1 MCQLVILTSKS
12 QKLLEIKFP
21 KKLILQ
27 QNMIFL
33 KNYKRSLLALGTLMI
48 SLWFLINY
56 AYKKE
61 VPVSEKVA
69 IFSGEISGFINA
81 NIAENS
87 VVVLKASV
95 TAVRNKELV
104 LGSVI
109 SVQYLESESQN
120 FLDVEKGD
128 LVLLK
133 GIYLGYD
140 DLFEE
145 YKLINCI
152 LLDDE

>member
-1 MCQLVILTSKS
+1 MIL
-12 QKLLEIKFP
+12 
-21 KKLILQ
+21 
-27 QNMIFL
+27 L
-33 KNYKRSLLALGTLMI
+33 KNYKRALLALGILMI
-48 SLWFLINY
+48 SSWVLINY

-61 VPVSEKVA
+61 VPVSEKTAV
-69 IFSGEISGFINA
+69 FSGEISDFINA
-81 NIAENS
+81 NIVENS
-87 VVVLKASV
+87 IIILKASV
-95 TAVRNKELV
+95 TAVRDKELE

-109 SVQYLESESQN
+109 SVQYLESENQS
-120 FLDVEKGD
+120 FRDVEKGD
-128 LVLLK
+128 FVLLK

>member
-1 MCQLVILTSKS
+1 MIL
-12 QKLLEIKFP
+12 
-21 KKLILQ
+21 
-27 QNMIFL
+27 L
-33 KNYKRSLLALGTLMI
+33 KNYKRALLSLGILMI
-48 SLWFLINY
+48 SSWVLINY

-61 VPVSEKVA
+61 VPVSEKTAV
-69 IFSGEISGFINA
+69 FSGEISDFINA
-81 NIAENS
+81 NIVENS
-87 VVVLKASV
+87 VIILKASV
-95 TAVRNKELV
+95 TAVRDKELE

-109 SVQYLESESQN
+109 SVQYLESENQS
-120 FLDVEKGD
+120 FRDIEKGD
-128 LVLLK
+128 LILLK

>member
-1 MCQLVILTSKS
+1 MIL
-12 QKLLEIKFP
+12 
-21 KKLILQ
+21 
-27 QNMIFL
+27 L
-33 KNYKRSLLALGTLMI
+33 KNYKHALLALVILMI
-48 SLWFLINY
+48 SSWVLINY

-61 VPVSEKVA
+61 VPVSEKTAV
-69 IFSGEISGFINA
+69 FSGEISDFINA

-87 VVVLKASV
+87 VIILKASV
-95 TAVRNKELV
+95 TAVRDKELE
-104 LGSVI
+104 LGSEI
-109 SVQYLESESQN
+109 SVQYLESENQS
-120 FLDVEKGD
+120 FRDVKKGD
-128 LVLLK
+128 LILLK

>member
-1 MCQLVILTSKS
+1 MIL
-12 QKLLEIKFP
+12 
-21 KKLILQ
+21 
-27 QNMIFL
+27 L
-33 KNYKRSLLALGTLMI
+33 KNYKWTLLTIGFFLVSLL
-48 SLWFLINY
+48 FLINF

-69 IFSGEISGFINA
+69 VFSGEVSSFINA
-81 NIAENS
+81 NIVENS

-95 TAVRNKELV
+95 TAVRVKELE
-104 LGSVI
+104 LESVI
-109 SVQYLESESQN
+109 SVQYLESESQSFSN
-120 FLDVEKGD
+120 IKKGD
-128 LVLLK
+128 LVFLK

>member
-1 MCQLVILTSKS
+1 M
-12 QKLLEIKFP
+12 
-21 KKLILQ
+21 
-27 QNMIFL
+27 
-33 KNYKRSLLALGTLMI
+33 KNYKRALLALGILMI
-48 SLWFLINY
+48 SSWVLINY

-61 VPVSEKVA
+61 VPVSEKTTV
-69 IFSGEISGFINA
+69 FSGEISDFINA

-87 VVVLKASV
+87 VIILKASV
-95 TAVRNKELV
+95 TAVRDKELE

-109 SVQYLESESQN
+109 SVQYLESENQS
-120 FLDVEKGD
+120 FRDVEKDD
-128 LVLLK
+128 LILLK

-145 YKLINCI
+145 YKLRNCI

>member
-1 MCQLVILTSKS
+1 MIL
-12 QKLLEIKFP
+12 
-21 KKLILQ
+21 
-27 QNMIFL
+27 L
-33 KNYKRSLLALGTLMI
+33 KNYKRALLSLGILRI
-48 SLWFLINY
+48 SSWILINY

-61 VPVSEKVA
+61 VPVSEKTAV
-69 IFSGEISGFINA
+69 FSGEISDFINA
-81 NIAENS
+81 NIVENS
-87 VVVLKASV
+87 VIILKASV
-95 TAVRNKELV
+95 TAVRDKELE

-109 SVQYLESESQN
+109 SVQYLESENQS
-120 FLDVEKGD
+120 FRDVEKGD
-128 LVLLK
+128 LILLK

>member
-1 MCQLVILTSKS
+1 MIL
-12 QKLLEIKFP
+12 
-21 KKLILQ
+21 
-27 QNMIFL
+27 L
-33 KNYKRSLLALGTLMI
+33 KNYKRALLALGILMI
-48 SLWFLINY
+48 SSWVLINY

-61 VPVSEKVA
+61 VPVSEKTAV
-69 IFSGEISGFINA
+69 FSGEISDFINA
-81 NIAENS
+81 NIVENS
-87 VVVLKASV
+87 VIILKASV
-95 TAVRNKELV
+95 TAVRDKELE

-109 SVQYLESESQN
+109 SVQYLESENQS
-120 FLDVEKGD
+120 FRDIEKGD
-128 LVLLK
+128 LILLK

>member
-1 MCQLVILTSKS
+1 MIL
-12 QKLLEIKFP
+12 
-21 KKLILQ
+21 
-27 QNMIFL
+27 L
-33 KNYKRSLLALGTLMI
+33 KNYKRALLSLGILMI
-48 SLWFLINY
+48 SSWILINY

-61 VPVSEKVA
+61 VPVSEKTAV
-69 IFSGEISGFINA
+69 FSGEMSDFINA
-81 NIAENS
+81 NIVENS
-87 VVVLKASV
+87 VIILKASV
-95 TAVRNKELV
+95 TAVRDKELE

-109 SVQYLESESQN
+109 SVQYLESENQS
-120 FLDVEKGD
+120 FRDVEKGD

>member
-1 MCQLVILTSKS
+1 MIL
-12 QKLLEIKFP
+12 
-21 KKLILQ
+21 
-27 QNMIFL
+27 L
-33 KNYKRSLLALGTLMI
+33 KNYKRALLALGILII
-48 SLWFLINY
+48 SSWVLINY

-61 VPVSEKVA
+61 VPVSEKTAV
-69 IFSGEISGFINA
+69 FSGEISDFINA
-81 NIAENS
+81 NIVENS
-87 VVVLKASV
+87 VIILKASV
-95 TAVRNKELV
+95 TAVRDKELE

-109 SVQYLESESQN
+109 SVQYLESENQS

-128 LVLLK
+128 LILLK

-152 LLDDE
+152 LLVDE

>member
-1 MCQLVILTSKS
+1 MIL
-12 QKLLEIKFP
+12 
-21 KKLILQ
+21 
-27 QNMIFL
+27 L
-33 KNYKRSLLALGTLMI
+33 KNYKRALLALGILMI
-48 SLWFLINY
+48 SSWVLINY

-61 VPVSEKVA
+61 VPVSEKTAV
-69 IFSGEISGFINA
+69 FSGEISDFINA

-87 VVVLKASV
+87 VIILKASV
-95 TAVRNKELV
+95 TAVRDKELE

-109 SVQYLESESQN
+109 SVQYLESENQS
-120 FLDVEKGD
+120 FRDVEKDD
-128 LVLLK
+128 LILLK

>member
-1 MCQLVILTSKS
+1 
-12 QKLLEIKFP
+12 
-21 KKLILQ
+21 
-27 QNMIFL
+27 MIFL

-109 SVQYLESESQN
+109 SVQYLESESQG
-120 FLDVEKGD
+120 FSAVKEGGV
-128 LVLLK
+128 VLLK
-133 GIYLGYD
+133 GVYLGYD

>member
-1 MCQLVILTSKS
+1 MIL
-12 QKLLEIKFP
+12 
-21 KKLILQ
+21 
-27 QNMIFL
+27 L
-33 KNYKRSLLALGTLMI
+33 KNYKRALLSLGILMI
-48 SLWFLINY
+48 SSWVLINY

-61 VPVSEKVA
+61 VPVSEKTAV
-69 IFSGEISGFINA
+69 FSGEMSDFINA
-81 NIAENS
+81 NIVENS
-87 VVVLKASV
+87 VIILKASV
-95 TAVRNKELV
+95 TAVRDKELE

-109 SVQYLESESQN
+109 SVQYLESENQS
-120 FLDVEKGD
+120 FRDVEKGD

>member
-1 MCQLVILTSKS
+1 MIL
-12 QKLLEIKFP
+12 
-21 KKLILQ
+21 
-27 QNMIFL
+27 L
-33 KNYKRSLLALGTLMI
+33 KNYKRALLSLGILMI
-48 SLWFLINY
+48 SSWVLINY

-61 VPVSEKVA
+61 VPVSEKTAV
-69 IFSGEISGFINA
+69 FSGEISDFINA
-81 NIAENS
+81 NIVENS
-87 VVVLKASV
+87 VIILKASV
-95 TAVRNKELV
+95 TAVRDKELE

-109 SVQYLESESQN
+109 SVQYLESENQS
-120 FLDVEKGD
+120 FRDVEKGD
-128 LVLLK
+128 LILLK

>member
-1 MCQLVILTSKS
+1 MIL
-12 QKLLEIKFP
+12 
-21 KKLILQ
+21 
-27 QNMIFL
+27 L
-33 KNYKRSLLALGTLMI
+33 KNYKRALLALGILMI
-48 SLWFLINY
+48 SSWVLINY

-61 VPVSEKVA
+61 VPVSEKTAV
-69 IFSGEISGFINA
+69 FSGEISDFINA

-87 VVVLKASV
+87 VIILKASV
-95 TAVRNKELV
+95 TAVRDKELE

-109 SVQYLESESQN
+109 SVQYLESENQS
-120 FLDVEKGD
+120 FRDVEKGD
-128 LVLLK
+128 LILLK

>member
-1 MCQLVILTSKS
+1 
-12 QKLLEIKFP
+12 
-21 KKLILQ
+21 
-27 QNMIFL
+27 MIFL
-33 KNYKRSLLALGTLMI
+33 KNYKYALSLLGVLMI
-48 SLWFLINY
+48 SSWLIISY
-56 AYKKE
+56 AYKNK

-69 IFSGEISGFINA
+69 VFSGGISEFINA
-81 NIAENS
+81 NVSENS
-87 VVVLKASV
+87 VVILKASV
-95 TAVRNKELV
+95 TAQRSEELE

-109 SVQYLESESQN
+109 SVQYLESEREN
-120 FLDVEKGD
+120 FSAVKKGD
-128 LVLLK
+128 LILLK

>member
-1 MCQLVILTSKS
+1 MIL
-12 QKLLEIKFP
+12 
-21 KKLILQ
+21 
-27 QNMIFL
+27 L
-33 KNYKRSLLALGTLMI
+33 KNYKRALLALGILMI
-48 SLWFLINY
+48 SSWVLINY

-61 VPVSEKVA
+61 VPVSEKTAV
-69 IFSGEISGFINA
+69 FSGEISDFINA
-81 NIAENS
+81 NIVENS
-87 VVVLKASV
+87 VIILKASV
-95 TAVRNKELV
+95 TSVRDKELE

-109 SVQYLESESQN
+109 SVQYLESENQS
-120 FLDVEKGD
+120 FRDVEKGD
-128 LVLLK
+128 LILLK

>member
-1 MCQLVILTSKS
+1 M
-12 QKLLEIKFP
+12 
-21 KKLILQ
+21 
-27 QNMIFL
+27 
-33 KNYKRSLLALGTLMI
+33 KNYKRELLSLGILLIFSWG
-48 SLWFLINY
+48 LINY

-61 VPVSEKVA
+61 VPISEKTAV
-69 IFSGEISGFINA
+69 FSGEISDFINA
-81 NIAENS
+81 NITENS
-87 VVVLKASV
+87 VIILKASV
-95 TAVRNKELV
+95 TAVRGKELE

-109 SVQYLESESQN
+109 SVQYLESESQSFDN
-120 FLDVEKGD
+120 IEKGD
-128 LVLLK
+128 FVLLK

>member
-1 MCQLVILTSKS
+1 MIL
-12 QKLLEIKFP
+12 
-21 KKLILQ
+21 
-27 QNMIFL
+27 L
-33 KNYKRSLLALGTLMI
+33 KNYKRELLSLGILLIFSWG
-48 SLWFLINY
+48 LINY

-61 VPVSEKVA
+61 VPISEKTAV
-69 IFSGEISGFINA
+69 FSGEISDFINA
-81 NIAENS
+81 NITENS
-87 VVVLKASV
+87 VIILKASV
-95 TAVRNKELV
+95 TAVRGKELE

-109 SVQYLESESQN
+109 SVQYLESESQSFDN
-120 FLDVEKGD
+120 IEKGD
-128 LVLLK
+128 LVFLK